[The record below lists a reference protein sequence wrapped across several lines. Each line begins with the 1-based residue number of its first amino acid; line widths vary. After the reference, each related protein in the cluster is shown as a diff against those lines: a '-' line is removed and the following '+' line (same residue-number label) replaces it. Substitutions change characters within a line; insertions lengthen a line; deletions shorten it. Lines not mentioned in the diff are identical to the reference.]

1 MVPTPSSFW
10 VLRQFRCRIF
20 CATFCQSAYWARSA
34 FILGKICFLRTGL
47 AHSLWPTPHCVV
59 DSAGKVCPLKSDF
72 AQKYEWPRPK
82 APQTLPVVIRLLFP
96 CTESDEEPQ
105 KEQVGNRVIYNY
117 LNSSILQKWRFQT
130 PVATPKTTEIARLHC
145 LAILCAPGGSTFI
158 CWLSACYKINKLK
171 RKLYLSIT
179 TFGWLPWKKALS

>member
-1 MVPTPSSFW
+1 MNLLSKENKRVKKAGLGTALFILNWLSMTCEDGGSKPSW
-10 VLRQFRCRIF
+10 KMVLRQFRCRIF

-47 AHSLWPTPHCVV
+47 AHSLWPSPHCVV

-96 CTESDEEPQ
+96 CTESDEEPYLLR
-105 KEQVGNRVIYNY
+105 VGNLTKTNPLTIKH
-117 LNSSILQKWRFQT
+117 LQEPSFR
-130 PVATPKTTEIARLHC
+130 P
-145 LAILCAPGGSTFI
+145 
-158 CWLSACYKINKLK
+158 
-171 RKLYLSIT
+171 
-179 TFGWLPWKKALS
+179 